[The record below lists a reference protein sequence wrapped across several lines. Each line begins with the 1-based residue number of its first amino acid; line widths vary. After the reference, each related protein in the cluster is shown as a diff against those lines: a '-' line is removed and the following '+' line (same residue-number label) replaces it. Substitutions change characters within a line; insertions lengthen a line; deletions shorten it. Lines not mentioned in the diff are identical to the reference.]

1 MHLIYTVEQ
10 HIKTRPGSSNAA
22 APSELSAEPIQ
33 NQVARQIRA
42 SILAGRLREGE
53 ALPSIRALARDV
65 KVSVI
70 TVQRAYATLETE
82 GVIRS
87 RRGKGFFENA
97 VPEPERHRLALDRLK
112 EGLAPILETAVAEGL
127 SQAAIRQT
135 FIRTLEKARQVSKA
149 AR

>member
-1 MHLIYTVEQ
+1 MLLHL
-10 HIKTRPGSSNAA
+10 
-22 APSELSAEPIQ
+22 SELSAEPMQ
-33 NQVARQIRA
+33 NQIARQIRA
-42 SILAGRLREGE
+42 SILAGTLGEGE

-87 RRGKGFFENA
+87 RRGKGFFVKA
-97 VPEPERHRLALDRLK
+97 VPGPERHRLALDRLK

>member
-1 MHLIYTVEQ
+1 MLLHL
-10 HIKTRPGSSNAA
+10 
-22 APSELSAEPIQ
+22 SELSAEPLQ

-97 VPEPERHRLALDRLK
+97 VPGPERHRLALDRLK